1 MKLRPSLV
9 TALFGLLLVSSVSP
23 MALALDTTR
32 EDVKA
37 FSAEMVSKHGL
48 DAAWVDTLLLSATSQ
63 PAIIE
68 AMNRPAEKTKPW
80 FEYRARFITDRRIRE
95 GVAFW
100 QANREPLE
108 RIAAER
114 GVPPEIILGIV
125 GVETFYGTITG
136 KYRVLD
142 ALATL
147 AFDYPPRAPY
157 FRAELEEFLLL
168 SKENGM
174 DPLVVTGSYAGA
186 MGAPQFMPR
195 SVRAFAR
202 DGDGNGRIDLWTTW
216 PDVFASVGNFLKF
229 HGWAT
234 GEPVVVPATLFDP
247 DNVIIEGSKL
257 ATLETVDSLQRK
269 GVEFEALLP
278 ETAPTMFVAVRGALG
293 PAYFVGYKNLWVITR
308 YNRSAL
314 YAMTV
319 NELGTAVRNALV
331 QADAAAAA
339 AAAAAAVTAAPEA
352 TPAAV
357 VPEPSPATPSN
368 APVAPPPPQ
377 S

>member
-1 MKLRPSLV
+1 MKLLPAPAAAYSGQPALLRLGSQVSRLAAALLV
-9 TALFGLLLVSSVSP
+9 LLLAGGVAP
-23 MALALDTTR
+23 TAYALDTTR
-32 EDVKA
+32 EDVRA
-37 FSAEMVSKHGL
+37 FGDEMVRKHGF
-48 DAAWVDTLLLSATSQ
+48 DAAWVDTLLLAATSQ

-100 QANREPLE
+100 QANREALE

-114 GVPPEIILGIV
+114 GVPPETIVGII

-136 KYRVLD
+136 KFRVLD

-168 SKENGM
+168 VREHGM

-195 SVRAFAR
+195 SVRAYAR
-202 DGDGNGRIDLWTTW
+202 DGDANGRIDLWNTW
-216 PDVFASVGNFLKF
+216 PDVFASVANFLKD
-229 HGWAT
+229 HGWVT

-247 DNVIIEGSKL
+247 ENVVLEGSKL
-257 ATLETVDSLQRK
+257 ATQDTVDSLQRK
-269 GVEFEALLP
+269 GVEFTALLP
-278 ETAPTMFVAVRGALG
+278 ETAPTMFVAARGALG

-308 YNRSAL
+308 YNRSSL
-314 YAMTV
+314 YALTV
-319 NELGTAVRNALV
+319 HDLGAAIRNALT
-331 QADAAAAA
+331 QADAAAS
-339 AAAAAAVTAAPEA
+339 AP
-352 TPAAV
+352 TPA
-357 VPEPSPATPSN
+357 ET
-368 APVAPPPPQ
+368 PPPTSSP
-377 S
+377 

>member
-1 MKLRPSLV
+1 MNRRPLPAARFVAALLGTLV
-9 TALFGLLLVSSVSP
+9 ACWVAP
-23 MALALDTTR
+23 AALAMDNTR
-32 EDVKA
+32 EDVRS
-37 FSAEMVSKHGL
+37 FSAEMVSKHGF
-48 DAAWVDTLLLSATSQ
+48 DPVWVDTMLLSATSQ

-80 FEYRARFITDRRIRE
+80 FEYRARFISERRIRE

-114 GVPPEIILGIV
+114 GVPPETIVGII
-125 GVETFYGTITG
+125 GVETFYGAITG

-168 SKENGM
+168 AREHGM
-174 DPLVVTGSYAGA
+174 DPLQVTGSYAGA

-195 SVRAFAR
+195 SVRAYAR
-202 DGDGNGRIDLWTTW
+202 DGDGNDKIDLWSTW
-216 PDVFASVGNFLKF
+216 PDVFASVANFLKQ
-229 HGWAT
+229 HGWVT

-247 DNVIIEGSKL
+247 DNVILDGSKL
-257 ATLETVDSLQRK
+257 ATPETVDSLQRK

-293 PAYFVGYKNLWVITR
+293 PTYFVGYKNLWVITR
-308 YNRSAL
+308 YNRSVL
-314 YAMTV
+314 YALTV
-319 NELGTAVRNALV
+319 NELAEAVRSALA
-331 QADAAAAA
+331 QADAAGPM
-339 AAAAAAVTAAPEA
+339 AAPITA
-352 TPAAV
+352 PNSASSTA
-357 VPEPSPATPSN
+357 PSPAPPVSATASSPTP
-368 APVAPPPPQ
+368 
-377 S
+377 